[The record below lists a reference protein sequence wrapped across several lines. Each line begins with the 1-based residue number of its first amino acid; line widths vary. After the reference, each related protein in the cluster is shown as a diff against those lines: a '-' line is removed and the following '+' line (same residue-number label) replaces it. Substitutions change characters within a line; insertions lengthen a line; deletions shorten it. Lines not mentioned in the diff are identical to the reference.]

1 MAQLHQ
7 PRLAD
12 IIAARLRSDILSG
25 RYQEG
30 EVLDIAGG
38 VLADFS
44 VSLPAMRE
52 AVRVLENEGLLRTR
66 RGSGGGVV
74 VQLPTP
80 RRIGEVIA
88 MVLQARRTEPSDVGR
103 ALAHFEPICAS
114 MCAERPDRH
123 VSVLPDLRR
132 IIKSQRDQLD
142 DRPAYMSNARAFHD
156 SIVDHCGSETMVV
169 AAGALE
175 AIWSAHATALY
186 TGDVPGAAGEDLQR
200 RLAAAVDQHEKV
212 VDAIDAGDGDLA
224 ARLLREHI
232 AFTQRH
238 EPNNVVLDVV
248 DASLI
253 AEYRGIAEQHPVAAE
268 LPEGLG

>member
-25 RYQEG
+25 RYAEG

-38 VLADFS
+38 VFADVR

-52 AVRVLENEGLLRTR
+52 AVRVLESEGLLRTR
-66 RGSGGGVV
+66 RGSGGGAV

-88 MVLQARRTEPSDVGR
+88 MVLQSRRTEPADVGR
-103 ALAHFEPICAS
+103 ALGHLEPICAS
-114 MCAERPDRH
+114 MCAERADRH
-123 VSVLPDLRR
+123 TSVLPDLRR
-132 IIKSQRDQLD
+132 IIRSQRDELEN
-142 DRPAYMSNARAFHD
+142 RSAYMSNARAFHD
-156 SIVDHCGSETMVV
+156 SIVEHCGSQTMVV

-186 TGDVPGAAGEDLQR
+186 TGDVPGAADEDLQP
-200 RLAAAVDQHEKV
+200 RLASAVDQHEQV
-212 VDAIDAGDGDLA
+212 VDAIDAGDGELA
-224 ARLLREHI
+224 ARLLRDHI

-253 AEYRGIAEQHPVAAE
+253 ADYRGGAGGA
-268 LPEGLG
+268 

>member
-1 MAQLHQ
+1 MEQLHQ

-12 IIAARLRSDILSG
+12 IIAARLRSGILSG
-25 RYQEG
+25 RYREG

-38 VLADFS
+38 VFEDFS

-74 VQLPTP
+74 VQLPTA

-88 MVLQARRTEPSDVGR
+88 MVLQARRTEPADVGR
-103 ALAHFEPICAS
+103 ALAHIEPICAS

-123 VSVLPDLRR
+123 ASVLPDLRR
-132 IIKSQRDQLD
+132 IVKAQRDQLD
-142 DRPAYMSNARAFHD
+142 DRASYMAHARAFHD
-156 SIVDHCGSETMVV
+156 GIVEHCGSETMVV

-175 AIWSAHATALY
+175 VIWSAHAATLY
-186 TGDVPGAAGEDLQR
+186 TGDVPSSDGEDLQR
-200 RLAAAVDQHEKV
+200 RLGAAVDQHERV
-212 VDAIDAGDGDLA
+212 VDAIDAGDGEFA
-224 ARLLREHI
+224 ARLLRDHI
-232 AFTQRH
+232 AFTQSH

-253 AEYRGIAEQHPVAAE
+253 AGYRGGAGVD
-268 LPEGLG
+268 

>member
-1 MAQLHQ
+1 MAQLRQ

-25 RYQEG
+25 RYREG
-30 EVLDIAGG
+30 EVLDVTGG
-38 VLADFS
+38 VFEDFS

-88 MVLQARRTEPSDVGR
+88 MVLQARRTEPADVGR
-103 ALAHFEPICAS
+103 ALAHFEPICAA

-123 VSVLPDLRR
+123 VSAVPELRR
-132 IIKSQRDQLD
+132 IIKAQRDQLD
-142 DRPAYMSNARAFHD
+142 DRSAYMPNARAFHD
-156 SIVDHCGSETMVV
+156 AVVEQCGSETMVV

-175 AIWSAHATALY
+175 VIWSAHASTLY
-186 TGDVPGAAGEDLQR
+186 TGDVPGAAEEDLQP
-200 RLAAAVDQHEKV
+200 RLAAAVDQHERV
-212 VDAIDAGDGDLA
+212 VDAIDDGDGDLA

-253 AEYRGIAEQHPVAAE
+253 AGDPGEDGRYPAEPRTRRE
-268 LPEGLG
+268 LD

>member
-1 MAQLHQ
+1 MDQLHQ

-25 RYQEG
+25 RYAEG
-30 EVLDIAGG
+30 EVLDISGG
-38 VLADFS
+38 VFEDFS

-66 RGSGGGVV
+66 RGSAGGAV

-88 MVLQARRTEPSDVGR
+88 MVLQARRTEPADVGR
-103 ALAHFEPICAS
+103 ALAHLEPICAA

-123 VSVLPDLRR
+123 QAVVPDLRR
-132 IIKSQRDQLD
+132 IIKSQRDELD
-142 DRPAYMSNARAFHD
+142 DRAGYMAHARAFHD
-156 SIVDHCGSETMVV
+156 SIAEHCGSQTMVV

-175 AIWSAHATALY
+175 VIWSAHAATLY
-186 TGDVPGAAGEDLQR
+186 TGDVPGAPGADLQR

-212 VDAIDAGDGDLA
+212 VDAIDAGDAELA

-232 AFTQRH
+232 AFTQSH

-253 AEYRGIAEQHPVAAE
+253 ADYP
-268 LPEGLG
+268 GLG

>member
-25 RYQEG
+25 RYAEG

-38 VLADFS
+38 VFADVR

-66 RGSGGGVV
+66 RGSGGGAV

-88 MVLQARRTEPSDVGR
+88 MVLQSRRTEPADVGR
-103 ALAHFEPICAS
+103 ALGHLEPICAS
-114 MCAERPDRH
+114 MCAERADRH
-123 VSVLPDLRR
+123 TSVLPDLRR
-132 IIKSQRDQLD
+132 IIRSQRDGLE
-142 DRPAYMSNARAFHD
+142 DRSAYMSNARAFHD
-156 SIVDHCGSETMVV
+156 SIVEHCGSQTMVV

-175 AIWSAHATALY
+175 AIWSAHATTLY
-186 TGDVPGAAGEDLQR
+186 TGDVPGAADEDLQP

-212 VDAIDAGDGDLA
+212 VDAIDAGDGERA
-224 ARLLREHI
+224 ARLLRDHI

-238 EPNNVVLDVV
+238 EPNNVALDVV

-253 AEYRGIAEQHPVAAE
+253 AEYRGGA
-268 LPEGLG
+268 GGS

>member
-12 IIAARLRSDILSG
+12 MIAARLRSDILSG

-30 EVLDIAGG
+30 EVLDIASG
-38 VLADFS
+38 VFADFS
-44 VSLPAMRE
+44 ASLPAMRE

-103 ALAHFEPICAS
+103 ALAYFEPICAS

-132 IIKSQRDQLD
+132 IVKSQRDELN

-175 AIWSAHATALY
+175 AIWSAHATTLY
-186 TGDVPGAAGEDLQR
+186 TGDVPGAADEDLQQ

-253 AEYRGIAEQHPVAAE
+253 AEYRGVAEQHPAAV
-268 LPEGLG
+268 PEDLG

>member
-1 MAQLHQ
+1 MEQLHQ

-25 RYQEG
+25 RYREG
-30 EVLDIAGG
+30 EVLDISGG
-38 VLADFS
+38 VFDDFS

-66 RGSGGGVV
+66 RGSGGGAV

-80 RRIGEVIA
+80 RRIA
-88 MVLQARRTEPSDVGR
+88 MVLQARRTEPADVGR
-103 ALAHFEPICAS
+103 ALAHIEPICAS

-123 VSVLPDLRR
+123 ASVLPDLRR
-132 IIKSQRDQLD
+132 IIKAQQDRLD
-142 DRPAYMSNARAFHD
+142 DRAGYMTHARAFHD
-156 SIVDHCGSETMVV
+156 GIVEHCGSETMVV

-175 AIWSAHATALY
+175 VIWSAHAATLY
-186 TGDVPGAAGEDLQR
+186 TGDAPGAADDDLRR
-200 RLAAAVDQHEKV
+200 RLAAAVGQHEQV

-224 ARLLREHI
+224 ARLLRSHI
-232 AFTQRH
+232 AFTQSH

-253 AEYRGIAEQHPVAAE
+253 AGYPGGAGVD
-268 LPEGLG
+268 